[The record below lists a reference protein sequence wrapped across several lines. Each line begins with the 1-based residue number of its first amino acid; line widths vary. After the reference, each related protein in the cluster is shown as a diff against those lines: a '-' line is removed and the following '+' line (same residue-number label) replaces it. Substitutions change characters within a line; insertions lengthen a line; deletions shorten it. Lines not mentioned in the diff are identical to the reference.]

1 MEVYCGKHA
10 QGGLD
15 DDGPADDSSGP
26 AATLRN
32 MNEVLPPKQDGVF
45 YAVVTDRF
53 YTSIQISLQLLA
65 RNVYSVGTI
74 QTRKKGFPPMLKQE
88 KTKRTR
94 HISRGTTKFAVAKSV
109 PQLSALVWFDNTI
122 VYLLGS
128 GTNTAMSTC
137 DRRLPRTQ
145 G

>member
-1 MEVYCGKHA
+1 MVPSRSKYNPMRHVEAVAILPVSFLRRHVPVLGGALVVLMTLHGILLRLFLELLRAIFARVTYSRDPVLTFRSMEVYCGNHA

-65 RNVYSVGTI
+65 RNVYS
-74 QTRKKGFPPMLKQE
+74 
-88 KTKRTR
+88 
-94 HISRGTTKFAVAKSV
+94 
-109 PQLSALVWFDNTI
+109 
-122 VYLLGS
+122 
-128 GTNTAMSTC
+128 
-137 DRRLPRTQ
+137 
-145 G
+145 